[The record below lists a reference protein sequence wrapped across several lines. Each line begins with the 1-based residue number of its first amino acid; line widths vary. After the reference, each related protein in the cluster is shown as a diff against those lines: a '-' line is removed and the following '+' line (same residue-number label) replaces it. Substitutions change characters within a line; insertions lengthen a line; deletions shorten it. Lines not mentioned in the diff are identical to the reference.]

1 MGRLAMVIL
10 LSGAAA
16 LAAPGPGPRPQGDG
30 PWRGGSMALPVL
42 WAGSQAEGARPLEP
56 GLLRARLGPG
66 PPMASPLMAG
76 KPLSQQRVQTNPP
89 PPPERSWRPALAA
102 TAAVAVAGAAV
113 GWWSTGEAD
122 AAYDRY
128 LRSAGA
134 RRQQQAFE
142 RAERYDRIA
151 GAAFLAMEAGVVL
164 TACLVFF

>member
-10 LSGAAA
+10 LSGSAA
-16 LAAPGPGPRPQGDG
+16 LGAPGDG
-30 PWRGGSMALPVL
+30 PLPGGPMALPVL
-42 WAGSQAEGARPLEP
+42 WEGPPPEAAHRLGS
-56 GLLRARLGPG
+56 GLFGARLGTG
-66 PPMASPLMAG
+66 PVAWPLVAG
-76 KPLSQQRVQTNPP
+76 ERLSQQRAQAQPP
-89 PPPERSWRPALAA
+89 RRPKTLWRPAVAA
-102 TAAVAVAGAAV
+102 TAALAVTGAAV
-113 GWWSTGEAD
+113 AYWSTSEAD

-134 RRQQQAFE
+134 GRQQQAFE

>member
-10 LSGAAA
+10 LSGSAA
-16 LAAPGPGPRPQGDG
+16 LAAPGPRQQGS
-30 PWRGGSMALPVL
+30 PALPVL
-42 WAGSQAEGARPLEP
+42 WAGRHSEAAGHLLPGLLGARPP
-56 GLLRARLGPG
+56 AG
-66 PPMASPLMAG
+66 PPGAVPSMAAERLPQRRSQA
-76 KPLSQQRVQTNPP
+76 KPQQRQ
-89 PPPERSWRPALAA
+89 ESFWRPALAA
-102 TAAVAVAGAAV
+102 TAALAVTGAAV
-113 GWWSTGEAD
+113 AYWSTSEAD